1 MTNAVE
7 YISQHE
13 VSSNNKDSKTKKNL
27 IYFDR
32 CEPRLVIMNIRYFNY
47 EIKKVCLNTTCV
59 VTKITNTML
68 IMMIMIIT

>member
-13 VSSNNKDSKTKKNL
+13 VSSNSKDSKTKKKTLYILTAVN
-27 IYFDR
+27 
-32 CEPRLVIMNIRYFNY
+32 LVIMNIRYFNY

>member
-13 VSSNNKDSKTKKNL
+13 VSSNCKDSKTKKKTLYILTAVN
-27 IYFDR
+27 
-32 CEPRLVIMNIRYFNY
+32 LVIMNIRYFNY

-59 VTKITNTML
+59 VTKIINTIL

>member
-13 VSSNNKDSKTKKNL
+13 VSSNSKDSKTKKKTLYILTAVN
-27 IYFDR
+27 
-32 CEPRLVIMNIRYFNY
+32 LVIMNIRYYNY

>member
-13 VSSNNKDSKTKKNL
+13 VSSNSKDSKTKKKTL
-27 IYFDR
+27 YMLTAVK
-32 CEPRLVIMNIRYFNY
+32 LVIMNIRYFNY

>member
-13 VSSNNKDSKTKKNL
+13 VSSNSKDSKTKKKTL
-27 IYFDR
+27 YILTAVK
-32 CEPRLVIMNIRYFNY
+32 LVIMNIRYFNY

>member
-13 VSSNNKDSKTKKNL
+13 VSSNSKDSKTKKTLYILTAVN
-27 IYFDR
+27 
-32 CEPRLVIMNIRYFNY
+32 LVIMNIRYFNY

-68 IMMIMIIT
+68 IMMSMIIT

>member
-13 VSSNNKDSKTKKNL
+13 VSSNSKDSKTKKKTLYILTAVN
-27 IYFDR
+27 
-32 CEPRLVIMNIRYFNY
+32 LVIMNIRYFNY

-59 VTKITNTML
+59 VTKITNTLL
-68 IMMIMIIT
+68 IMMSMIIT

>member
-27 IYFDR
+27 YILTAVK
-32 CEPRLVIMNIRYFNY
+32 LVIMNIRYFNY

>member
-13 VSSNNKDSKTKKNL
+13 VSSNSKDCKTKKKTL
-27 IYFDR
+27 YILTAVK
-32 CEPRLVIMNIRYFNY
+32 LVIMNIRYFNY

>member
-13 VSSNNKDSKTKKNL
+13 VSSNSKDSKTKKKTL
-27 IYFDR
+27 YILTAVK
-32 CEPRLVIMNIRYFNY
+32 LVIMNIRYFNY

-68 IMMIMIIT
+68 IMMIVIIT

>member
-13 VSSNNKDSKTKKNL
+13 VSSNSKDSKTKKTL
-27 IYFDR
+27 YILTAVK
-32 CEPRLVIMNIRYFNY
+32 LVIMNIRYFNY